1 MRIGLIGQGALL
13 GLCCLA
19 ASNSYASLPDTR
31 TPINDVPEGTVG
43 LGAALRRGTSPY
55 VGVDNISGLL
65 NDNKTDLIPLYL
77 YEGKWLFAHGTSAGA
92 HLLKQEWLSV
102 DLLAKYRFNRFESDA
117 APYFNG
123 VRDRDQTVD
132 VGLSATVFTDW
143 GSLSTTWVN
152 DVLGAHNGHEWDFT
166 YSYDWTP
173 GRWSVSPFISYVY
186 QHSDLTDY
194 YYGVDPSEA
203 LPERPFYQPDSAVF
217 WRAGINTSYRATPHL
232 LLFSNIASQHVD
244 SEIFNSPL
252 VDESQLT
259 SATFGFAYL
268 FGNALDDSTKR
279 PDSGRFGEWSW
290 RVNAG
295 YQAEGP
301 FTRTLTGTLKRSE
314 DVHAYMTGLTLGK
327 LISDG
332 EYIDYWGR
340 VSLNRRLEN
349 GNQSD
354 FGEYNAYVMAM
365 TTGRSPWTSEEWL
378 RFGIGFGFSYASE
391 VPYVEQ
397 VKQAK
402 REQNTSHFLNYLEG
416 QFDVPLRLM
425 FENKAVRNC
434 YVGISL
440 LHRSGIFA
448 KSDIL
453 SNVSGGSDMVS
464 GHIECKR

>member
-1 MRIGLIGQGALL
+1 MRKGLIVRGVLL
-13 GLCCLA
+13 GLCVM
-19 ASNSYASLPDTR
+19 ASEAYAGLPDTR
-31 TPINDVPEGTVG
+31 TSVNDVPEGTVG

-65 NDNKTDLIPLYL
+65 NDNKTDLVPLYL

-92 HLLKQEWLSV
+92 HLLKHEWLKV
-102 DLLAKYRFNRFESDA
+102 DLLAKYRFNRLESDA
-117 APYFNG
+117 TAYFNG
-123 VRDRDQTVD
+123 LRDRDQTVD
-132 VGLSATVFTDW
+132 VGFSATALGDW
-143 GSLSTTWVN
+143 GALSTTWVN
-152 DVLGAHNGHEWDFT
+152 DVLGVHNGYEWDFT
-166 YSYDWTP
+166 YSYSWEP
-173 GRWSVSPFISYVY
+173 GRWSLSPFISYVY
-186 QHSDLTDY
+186 QDSDLTDY
-194 YYGVDPSEA
+194 YYGVDIAEA
-203 LPERPFYQPDSAVF
+203 LADRPFYQPDSAGF
-217 WRAGINTSYRATPHL
+217 WRAGINTSYWATSRL

-244 SEIFNSPL
+244 SEILNSPL
-252 VDESQLT
+252 VDETQLT

-268 FGNALDDSTKR
+268 LGNARDDSTKR
-279 PDSGRFGEWSW
+279 SDSERSGEWSW
-290 RVNAG
+290 RLNAG

-301 FTRTLTGTLKRSE
+301 FTRTLTGILKRSE
-314 DVHAYMTGLTLGK
+314 DVHAYMAGLTLGK

-332 EYIDYWGR
+332 KYIDYWGR
-340 VSLNRRLEN
+340 LSLNRRLEN

-365 TTGRSPWTSEEWL
+365 TTAHSPWTSEEWL

-391 VPYVEQ
+391 VPYIEQ

-402 REQNTSHFLNYLEG
+402 RERNTSRFLNYLEG
-416 QFDVPLRLM
+416 QLDVPLRLV
-425 FENKAVRNC
+425 FDNKAVRNC

-453 SNVSGGSDMVS
+453 GSVSGGSDMVT